1 MVSYIAE
8 RAKKLEDFV
17 SGHFQGQNEPLQP
30 MLGDAGL
37 RSYSRVISGGTSY
50 IVMDCP
56 TDYCSV
62 QPFIDI
68 AHYLRGNDFSA
79 PEIIAQDTEQGFLIL
94 EDFGTLSVKEYLM
107 RADGLD
113 PEERKRI
120 YHLIIDLLIV
130 LQQQEPPAG
139 LKELNNEF
147 LSSEL
152 DIFVNYYI
160 PYAYK
165 KELKIHEFDEFIEL
179 WKIALEAKEP
189 MAEGIILRDYHVEN
203 MMYLENRD
211 GINQLGLLD
220 FQDALSG
227 SPIYDLVSVLEDAR
241 FDVPKEE
248 ALEYI
253 KYFVEKKELDIE
265 ETLLNY
271 YILGAQRNSRI
282 LGVFA
287 RKAER
292 DGDDNYLQYIPR
304 VLKYLEQDLSHPILA
319 PIKNWLEKLG
329 I

>member
-1 MVSYIAE
+1 MVSHIAE
-8 RAKKLEDFV
+8 RTKNIEDFV
-17 SGHFQGQNEPLQP
+17 SGHFQGKNEPMEP

-37 RSYSRVISGGTSY
+37 RSYSRVVSDGNSY

-56 TDYCSV
+56 PEYCSV

-68 AHYLRGNDFSA
+68 AHYLRENDFSA
-79 PEIIAQDTEQGFLIL
+79 PEIIAQDIEQGFLIL

-107 RADGLD
+107 RAKGLA
-113 PEERKRI
+113 PQERKRI
-120 YHLIIDLLIV
+120 YHLIIDLLTL
-130 LQQQEPPAG
+130 LQQQEPPDA
-139 LKELNNEF
+139 LKEFNDEL

-152 DIFVNYYI
+152 DIFVDWYI

-165 KELKIHEFDEFIEL
+165 KELKIHEFDEFIQL

-189 MAEGIILRDYHVEN
+189 MAEVIVLRDYHVEN
-203 MMYLENRD
+203 MMYLENRE

-220 FQDALSG
+220 FQDALFG

-241 FDVPKEE
+241 FDIPKEE

-265 ETLLNY
+265 DTLLNY
-271 YILGAQRNSRI
+271 HILGAQRNSRI

-292 DGDDNYLQYIPR
+292 DGDDSYLQYIPR

-319 PIKNWLEKLG
+319 PIKNWLKKL
-329 I
+329 